1 MRWSLS
7 LYFNTVSIQ
16 CTVVCVCDAWNLF
29 THACIQ
35 CAGGNCKDI
44 VVATFQWDE
53 EWSPL
58 KNYKSAQIAIAKILW
73 DQLRAFKDIIILA
86 IRKFQ
91 EGMLLLEMFKEQ
103 IILILIE
110 NHPLARELAKQAA
123 KAGLF
128 GIGYRY
134 ATKAVLSRVSLRSA
148 SKLMK
153 FSGPVSLGADML
165 QCGLEIAGFKKTGK
179 AIDVAGNI
187 ARGAFLVGSIAGPPG
202 AAVGA
207 LGGFVFWIIQDAAA
221 EKQKQKSLTCEQ
233 KSLTCEQ
240 KSLTHEQKSLT
251 SEQKTLTCEQKSL
264 TCEQKS
270 LTCEQSR

>member
-1 MRWSLS
+1 M
-7 LYFNTVSIQ
+7 
-16 CTVVCVCDAWNLF
+16 
-29 THACIQ
+29 
-35 CAGGNCKDI
+35 
-44 VVATFQWDE
+44 
-53 EWSPL
+53 
-58 KNYKSAQIAIAKILW
+58 KNYKKAQIAIAKILW
-73 DQLRAFKDIIILA
+73 NQLRAFKDIIIVA
-86 IRKFQ
+86 IRNFD

-153 FSGPVSLGADML
+153 FSGPVSLGADIA
-165 QCGLEIAGFKKTGK
+165 QYGLEFAGFKKTGK

-187 ARGAFLVGSIAGPPG
+187 ARGALLVGSIAGPPG

-207 LGGFVFWIIQDAAA
+207 LGGFIFWIFEDVRAT
-221 EKQKQKSLTCEQ
+221 EKEKQKSLTCEQ

-240 KSLTHEQKSLT
+240 N
-251 SEQKTLTCEQKSL
+251 SL

-270 LTCEQSR
+270 LTCETVP